1 MALPDPILQNRESR
15 QAQEELVMRKD
26 VEESTGTV
34 FDIVRRTEV
43 DVEDRRGTNARR
55 TVTTD
60 PATGDDRRRMETGAR
75 HYPSRRPRW
84 GLAGERPS

>member
-1 MALPDPILQNRESR
+1 MG
-15 QAQEELVMRKD
+15 KD

-34 FDIVRRTEV
+34 FDIVGRTEV
-43 DVEDRRGTNARR
+43 DGEDKRGTNAGR

-60 PATGDDRRRMETGAR
+60 PATGDDRRRVEAGAR

-84 GLAGERPS
+84 DLAGERQS